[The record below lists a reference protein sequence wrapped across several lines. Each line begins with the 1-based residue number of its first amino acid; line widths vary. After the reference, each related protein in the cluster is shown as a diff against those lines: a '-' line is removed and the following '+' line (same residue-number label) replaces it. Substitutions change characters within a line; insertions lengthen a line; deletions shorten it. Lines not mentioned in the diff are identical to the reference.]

1 MSAPGCTGRGSHYA
15 SMSQNNT
22 TTTIVYAGIDVA
34 KSKLDL
40 SVGGTRHSIT
50 HDARGHGKLLGI
62 LQNTPGAPA
71 HAIIEATGGY
81 EAPLVARL
89 HAASVRLSVIQPAR
103 VRYFG
108 RAMNQHAKTDEIDA
122 DVLAAFG
129 HAVRPA
135 PAMPV
140 RVELTQLAELITR
153 RSQLVESKVAHTNYA
168 EHYTGKLALAQNR
181 KIHALL
187 EKQIEQCDQAIARHI
202 KADPEMSARNQRLQE
217 VCGIGPVIAAKMI
230 ACMPE
235 LGTLSA
241 QAAAALA
248 GVAPYNN
255 DSGPRQGTRSIRGG
269 RKEIRCALYM
279 AAMSA
284 VQYDPVLKA
293 FYTRL
298 RAGGKKPIVALT
310 AAMRKL
316 IVLLNHMLKNPTF
329 TLQTKPQC
337 GHPG

>member
-1 MSAPGCTGRGSHYA
+1 
-15 SMSQNNT
+15 MSQNNT
-22 TTTIVYAGIDVA
+22 TNTTVYAGIDVA
-34 KSKLDL
+34 KSKLDV
-40 SVGGTRHSIT
+40 SVGSARHSIAN
-50 HDARGHGKLLGI
+50 DARGREKLLGI
-62 LQNTPGAPA
+62 LQKTQGAPA

-89 HAASVRLSVIQPAR
+89 HEAHVPLSVIQPAR
-103 VRYFG
+103 ARYFA

-122 DVLAAFG
+122 EVLAEFG
-129 HAVRPA
+129 RAVRPA
-135 PAMPV
+135 ATMPV
-140 RVELTQLAELITR
+140 PAEIARLAELTTR
-153 RSQLVESKVAHTNYA
+153 RSQLVESKVAQANYA
-168 EHYTGKLALAQNR
+168 EHYTGKFALGQSR
-181 KIHALL
+181 KIIALL
-187 EKQIEQCDQAIARHI
+187 EKQIEQCDEAIAQHI
-202 KADPEMSARNQRLQE
+202 EANPEMKARNERLQE
-217 VCGIGPVIAAKMI
+217 VCGVGAVIAAQLI
-230 ACMPE
+230 AYMPE
-235 LGTLSA
+235 LGVLSA

-269 RKEIRCALYM
+269 RKEVRCALYM

-298 RAGGKKPIVALT
+298 RAAGKKPIVALT

-316 IVLLNHMLKNPTF
+316 IVLLNHMLKNPGF
-329 TLQTKPQC
+329 TLKTKGQC